1 MLPVLVFAACWAT
14 PARTHDYPRVRAVGS
29 TFVPLDSWVYPALA
43 RLAALGYAPTLLE
56 GMKPWTRTECAR
68 LTDEAGEAL
77 QHTLQEDRRPE
88 EQAVELH
95 AALEREFS
103 YELEVLGGSRARAFR
118 LESIYARVTSISG
131 PPLTDGFHFGQTIS
145 YDFGRPFR
153 RGTNALAGSAW
164 RASAGP
170 LAFYFRAEF
179 QHAPS
184 APALSDTVRN
194 LIAAVDA
201 KPLAPPQRF
210 DPINRVRLLD
220 SYVSVNLKNWQL
232 SFGKQSLSWGP
243 SPGGALLFSDN
254 AEPITMLRLTRVV
267 PFEMPAFLRYLGPVR
282 LEYFI
287 GRVSGGTVVSHP
299 FLYGQKITLKPSP
312 YFEIGFARTVL
323 LGGRGGDPF
332 NTHNF
337 FKSLFGIEGNPYQGP
352 GVPGDSRSAVDWI
365 FRIPGL
371 RNYVVLYADLFA
383 DDDKLPYLKPPRAVL
398 RPGLHLTR
406 IPGVP
411 KLDFTIEAASSET
424 PGLQDRFPPGFN
436 YWNHTYRDG
445 YTNNGFLLGNTVGR
459 QGRAIQAWSTLW
471 FSPRNFL
478 QLSFKN
484 NSLSPDFIPGGGH
497 WQDYSVRHE
506 MHLHSGFYVRSSLQY
521 EHIRSFPALFNG
533 RVNNFTASVELGI
546 APTQPKP

>member
-1 MLPVLVFAACWAT
+1 M
-14 PARTHDYPRVRAVGS
+14 PAPAQHYPQVRAVGS
-29 TFVPLDSWVYPALA
+29 TFVPLDSWVYPALG
-43 RLAALGYAPTLLE
+43 RLAALGYAPTLLN
-56 GMKPWTRTECAR
+56 GMKPWTRIECAR

-77 QHTLQEDRRPE
+77 AQALREDRRPDR
-88 EQAVELH
+88 QAVELH
-95 AALEREFS
+95 ATLEREFA
-103 YELEVLGGSRARAFR
+103 YELEVLGGVRARAFR

-153 RGTNALAGSAW
+153 RGSNAVAGSAW

-170 LAFYFRAEF
+170 LAFYLRAEF

-184 APALSDTVRN
+184 APALSDTTRN
-194 LIAAVDA
+194 LIATVDG
-201 KPLAPPQRF
+201 KPLTPAQRF
-210 DPINRVRLLD
+210 DPVHRARLLD
-220 SYVSVNLKNWQL
+220 TYASLNLKNWQL
-232 SFGKQSLSWGP
+232 SFGKQSLAWGP
-243 SPGGALLFSDN
+243 GPGGALLFSNN

-267 PFEMPAFLRYLGPVR
+267 PFEMPSFLRYLGPVR
-282 LEYFI
+282 LDQFI
-287 GRVSGGTVVSHP
+287 GRVGGRTFVPRP
-299 FLYGQKITLKPSP
+299 FLYGQKITIKPSP
-312 YFEIGFARTVL
+312 YLEIGFARTVT

-332 NTHNF
+332 NSRNF
-337 FKSLFGIEGNPYQGP
+337 FKTLFGIQGNPLGP

-383 DDDKLPYLKPPRAVL
+383 DDDELPYSNPPRATL

-411 KLDFTIEAASSET
+411 KLDFTIEAASSES
-424 PGLQDRFPPGFN
+424 PGLPDNWHGFN
-436 YWNHTYRDG
+436 YSNHMYRDG

-459 QGRAIQAWSTLW
+459 EGRAIQAWSTLW
-471 FSPRNFL
+471 FSPRNLL

-484 NSLSPDFIPGGGH
+484 NSVSPNFIPGGGY
-497 WQDYSVRHE
+497 WQDYNVRHE
-506 MHLHSGFYVRSSLQY
+506 MYLRSGFYVKSALQY

-533 RVNNFTASVELGI
+533 RVNNFTASVEFGF